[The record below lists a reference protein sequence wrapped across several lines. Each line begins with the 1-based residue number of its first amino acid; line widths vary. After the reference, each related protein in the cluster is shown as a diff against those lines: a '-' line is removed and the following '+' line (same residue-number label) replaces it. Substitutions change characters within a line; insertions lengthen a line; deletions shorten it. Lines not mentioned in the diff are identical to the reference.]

1 LLLLAAAM
9 AISAAILVVL
19 GSKVTFVL
27 DDWTYI
33 LYRRDFSADAFLMPA
48 NEHLVGGAVATWK
61 LLLESVGISST
72 TPYRVVSTAMFLLGN
87 WFLFVWIRRRLGAW
101 PALFATVP
109 MLFIGAAY
117 EDLFW
122 FSSITFLGS
131 LTCGLGMLVALD
143 RRDRTG
149 DLLALAW
156 LLGTMLFS
164 SLWIPFALGVAVDIF
179 LRRGERDWRRRAY
192 VVVVPAVL
200 WALWWLG
207 WGHEAEGS
215 ISLHNIAATPIFVL
229 DSFAAALA
237 ALFGLATPVSE
248 GMPSPSGLDWG
259 RPLAVGLGG
268 LALWRA
274 YKIERIPRSL
284 WVVLA
289 IGLSF
294 WVLGG
299 FAVKEGRVPWAS
311 RYQLPGATFVLL
323 VAAELLRGV
332 RLDRR
337 LLAPALVVVGA
348 AVASNGLFMNEA
360 ANSYKH
366 STEIVRADLTAMEIA
381 RETVDPSFFLEEE
394 FADTGFAHIDAGS
407 YFSAVDEFGS
417 PAYTIE
423 ELRESSA
430 EARFAADKVLLNAL
444 RVAPETA
451 PPSAISAAQAAP
463 ASPDS
468 AGVAAV
474 PADGCVAVPGGAE
487 SPLLSLPPG
496 GAVVGAGDVAVSDI
510 KMRRFA
516 SGSDSPLKFPVDPD
530 PGRPLDRA
538 LEDAARRRRGD
549 RLRARTLTS
558 AGFLSPR
565 SPSSA
570 RRSGRT
576 SPAGSP
582 RSRSAAASPGS
593 RPRNRRRRKPTSGGR
608 RCGSRRSAP
617 TAARDR

>member
-1 LLLLAAAM
+1 VLLLAAAM
-9 AISAAILVVL
+9 AVSAAILVVL

-61 LLLESVGISST
+61 LLLASVGISST
-72 TPYRVVSTAMFLLGN
+72 TPYRVVSTAVFLLGN
-87 WFLFVWIRRRLGAW
+87 WFLFIWIRRRLGAW

-109 MLFIGAAY
+109 VLFLGAAY

-122 FSSITFLGS
+122 FASITFLGS

-143 RRDRTG
+143 RRDRAG

-156 LLGTMLFS
+156 LIGTMLFS
-164 SLWIPFALGVAVDIF
+164 SLWIPFALGAAVDIL
-179 LRRGERDWRRRAY
+179 LRRDERDWRRRVY
-192 VVVVPAVL
+192 IIIVPAVL

-259 RPLAVGLGG
+259 RPLAVALGG

-294 WVLGG
+294 WILGG

-337 LLAPALVVVGA
+337 LLAPALVVVLA
-348 AVASNGLFMNEA
+348 AIASNGLFLHEA
-360 ANSYKH
+360 YKSYAR

-417 PAYTIE
+417 PAYTIK
-423 ELRESSA
+423 ELQASSA

-444 RVAPETA
+444 RVGVEQVPR
-451 PPSAISAAQAAP
+451 SAVHTGDCVEAP
-463 ASPDS
+463 ASQPIP
-468 AGVAAV
+468 V
-474 PADGCVAVPGGAE
+474 
-487 SPLLSLPPG
+487 PPG
-496 GAVVGAGDVAVSDI
+496 GAVVVAGDRAVTDI

-516 SGSDSPLKFPVDPD
+516 DPGEVPVDFQTGVA
-530 PGRPLDRA
+530 PGKAVAIPVPTDLSA
-538 LEDAARRRRGD
+538 VPWKLQLEGGAVTVCRFE
-549 RLRARTLTS
+549 
-558 AGFLSPR
+558 AGELL
-565 SPSSA
+565 
-570 RRSGRT
+570 
-576 SPAGSP
+576 
-582 RSRSAAASPGS
+582 
-593 RPRNRRRRKPTSGGR
+593 N
-608 RCGSRRSAP
+608 
-617 TAARDR
+617 

>member
-9 AISAAILVVL
+9 AISAGILVVL

-61 LLLESVGISST
+61 LLLDGFGIGSIV
-72 TPYRVVSTAMFLLGN
+72 PFRVVSTAMFLLGN

-109 MLFIGAAY
+109 MLFLGAAY

-143 RRDRTG
+143 RRDRSG

-164 SLWIPFALGVAVDIF
+164 SLWIPFALGAAVDVL
-179 LRRGERDWRRRAY
+179 LRRNERDWRRRAY
-192 VVVVPAVL
+192 VVIVPAVL

-237 ALFGLATPVSE
+237 ALFGLATPVE
-248 GMPSPSGLDWG
+248 GMAAPSGLDWG
-259 RPLAVGLGG
+259 RPLAIVLGG

-274 YKIERIPRSL
+274 YRIERIPRSL

-289 IGLSF
+289 VGLSF

-337 LLAPALVVVGA
+337 LLAPAIVVVLA
-348 AVASNGLFMNEA
+348 ATASSGLFLHEA
-360 ANSYKH
+360 YKSYAR
-366 STEIVRADLTAMEIA
+366 STKVVRADLTALEIA
-381 RETVDPSFFLEEE
+381 RDTVDPAFFLEEE

-423 ELRESSA
+423 ELQESSE

-444 RVAPETA
+444 RVALEPAAASGIPSPDGA
-451 PPSAISAAQAAP
+451 PPAAP
-463 ASPDS
+463 DAK
-468 AGVAAV
+468 GVASV
-474 PADGCVAVPGGAE
+474 PAGGCVAVPGGADT
-487 SPLLSLPPG
+487 PLLSLPTG
-496 GAVVGAGDVAVSDI
+496 GVVIGAGDEPVTDI
-510 KMRRFA
+510 QMRRFA
-516 SGSDSPLKFPVDPD
+516 TGRVFPVDFQAGVG
-530 PGRPLDRA
+530 PGEA
-538 LEDAARRRRGD
+538 LRLPIPADLSTVPWKMQLEGGAA
-549 RLRARTLTS
+549 TV
-558 AGFLSPR
+558 
-565 SPSSA
+565 
-570 RRSGRT
+570 
-576 SPAGSP
+576 
-582 RSRSAAASPGS
+582 
-593 RPRNRRRRKPTSGGR
+593 
-608 RCGSRRSAP
+608 CGL
-617 TAARDR
+617 

>member
-1 LLLLAAAM
+1 MLLLAAAM
-9 AISAAILVVL
+9 AVSAAILVVL

-61 LLLESVGISST
+61 LLLSSVGIGST

-87 WFLFVWIRRRLGAW
+87 WFLFVWIGRRLGSW

-109 MLFIGAAY
+109 MLFLGAAY

-122 FSSITFLGS
+122 FASITFLGS

-156 LLGTMLFS
+156 LIGTMLFS
-164 SLWIPFALGVAVDIF
+164 SLWIPFALGVAVDIV
-179 LRRGERDWRRRAY
+179 LRRDERDWRRRAY
-192 VVVVPAVL
+192 VIVVPAVL

-259 RPLAVGLGG
+259 RPLAVALGG

-289 IGLSF
+289 VGLSF
-294 WVLGG
+294 WILGG

-381 RETVDPSFFLEEE
+381 RETVDPSFFLDEE
-394 FADTGFAHIDAGS
+394 FADTGLAYIDAGS
-407 YFSAVDEFGS
+407 YFAAVDEFGS

-423 ELRESSA
+423 ELQQSSA

-444 RVAPETA
+444 RVAVEPI
-451 PPSAISAAQAAP
+451 PRS
-463 ASPDS
+463 
-468 AGVAAV
+468 AV
-474 PADGCVAVPGGAE
+474 PADGCVTVEG
-487 SPLLSLPPG
+487 SQPLELSPG
-496 GAVVGAGDVAVSDI
+496 GAVIAAGSQRVTDI

-516 SGSDSPLKFPVDPD
+516 DPGEVPVDFQTGVE
-530 PGRPLDRA
+530 PGQAVAIPIPTDASDVPWKLQ
-538 LEDAARRRRGD
+538 LE
-549 RLRARTLTS
+549 
-558 AGFLSPR
+558 
-565 SPSSA
+565 
-570 RRSGRT
+570 
-576 SPAGSP
+576 
-582 RSRSAAASPGS
+582 
-593 RPRNRRRRKPTSGGR
+593 GGGATV
-608 RCGSRRSAP
+608 CDLGA
-617 TAARDR
+617 

>member
-1 LLLLAAAM
+1 MLLLAAAM
-9 AISAAILVVL
+9 AISGAILVVL

-61 LLLESVGISST
+61 LLLDGFGMGSIV
-72 TPYRVVSTAMFLLGN
+72 PFRVVSTAMFLLGN

-109 MLFIGAAY
+109 MLFLGAAY

-122 FSSITFLGS
+122 FASITFLGS

-156 LLGTMLFS
+156 LIGTMLFS
-164 SLWIPFALGVAVDIF
+164 SLWIPFALGAAVDIV
-179 LRRGERDWRRRAY
+179 LRRDERDWRRRAY
-192 VVVVPAVL
+192 IIIVPAVL

-259 RPLAVGLGG
+259 RPLAVALGG

-289 IGLSF
+289 VGLSF
-294 WVLGG
+294 WILGG

-332 RLDRR
+332 KLDRR
-337 LLAPALVVVGA
+337 LLAPALVVAVA
-348 AVASNGLFMNEA
+348 AIASNGLFMNEA

-366 STEIVRADLTAMEIA
+366 STEIIRADLTAMEIA
-381 RETVDPSFFLEEE
+381 RETVDPSFFLDEE
-394 FADTGFAHIDAGS
+394 FADTGLAYIDAGS
-407 YFSAVDEFGS
+407 YFAAVDDFGS

-423 ELRESSA
+423 ELQQSSA

-444 RVAPETA
+444 RVAVEPV
-451 PPSAISAAQAAP
+451 PRS
-463 ASPDS
+463 
-468 AGVAAV
+468 AV
-474 PADGCVAVPGGAE
+474 PANGCVTVDD
-487 SPLLSLPPG
+487 SQPLELSPG
-496 GAVVGAGDVAVSDI
+496 GAVIAAGSQPVTDI

-516 SGSDSPLKFPVDPD
+516 DPGEVPVDFQTGVE
-530 PGRPLDRA
+530 PGQAVAIPIPADASDVPWKLQ
-538 LEDAARRRRGD
+538 LEGGAATVCDLG
-549 RLRARTLTS
+549 A
-558 AGFLSPR
+558 
-565 SPSSA
+565 
-570 RRSGRT
+570 
-576 SPAGSP
+576 
-582 RSRSAAASPGS
+582 
-593 RPRNRRRRKPTSGGR
+593 
-608 RCGSRRSAP
+608 
-617 TAARDR
+617 